1 MAPAP
6 VNLNNPCIVNQV
18 LSVILQNR
26 PFDARLAS
34 STKLGRGWST
44 HLVSDVLR
52 SIPIFLF
59 LSPRSVGRQKSFRHR
74 TPLKQRNLK
83 KELQKVH
90 ENVLILG
97 PAAHRDRER
106 VDLGI
111 CKALEFYYWV
121 ESFFGFKHCEL
132 TCREMACVLARGN
145 GLNKLWEFLREMS
158 RRRGDNDARIVSVI
172 TVTCLIKVLG
182 EEGLVNEAVRCFYR
196 MKQFGCKPDV
206 YAYNAVIL
214 ALCRVGMFDKAR
226 FLLNQMELPGFWCS
240 PDTYTYTI
248 MISSYCKY
256 GMQTGCRKAIRRR
269 IWEANHLFRIML
281 FKGHSPDV
289 VTYNSLIDGCCKT
302 NRIERALEL
311 YDDMIKRGCIPN
323 RVTYNSIVR
332 YFSVANEVDKAI
344 EMLRRMERLNHGVPT
359 SSSYTPIIHSLCES
373 GRFKDARDFL
383 VEMVQRGS
391 IPREYTYKLVCDA
404 IASSDEYI
412 LLDGGLHSQIQSGI
426 DKRHCQVAKANLMLC

>member
-6 VNLNNPCIVNQV
+6 VNLNNARVVNQV
-18 LSVILQNR
+18 LAVILQNR
-26 PFDARLAS
+26 PFDASLAS
-34 STKLGRGWST
+34 STKSAHGWST

-52 SIPIFLF
+52 SIPLFLF
-59 LSPRSVGRQKSFRHR
+59 QSPRSVGRQNSFRHR

-83 KELQKVH
+83 KERRKAV

-97 PAAHRDRER
+97 PAAHRDRQR
-106 VDLGI
+106 VALGV

-121 ESFFGFKHCEL
+121 ESSFGFRHCEL

-145 GLNKLWEFLREMS
+145 GLSELWAFLWDMS
-158 RRRGDNDARIVSVI
+158 QRRGDDDARIVSVV

-196 MKQFGCKPDV
+196 MKQLGCKPDV

-226 FLLNQMELPGFWCS
+226 FLLNQMELPGFRC
-240 PDTYTYTI
+240 PADTYTYTI

-281 FKGHSPDV
+281 FKGFSPDV

-302 NRIERALEL
+302 NRIERTMEL
-311 YDDMIKRGCIPN
+311 YNDMIQRGCAPN
-323 RVTYNSIVR
+323 RVTYDSIIR

-344 EMLRRMERLNHGVPT
+344 EMLRRMESLNHGVPT
-359 SSSYTPIIHSLCES
+359 SSSYTPIIHSLCEA
-373 GRFKDARDFL
+373 GRVEDARDFL

-391 IPREYTYKLVCDA
+391 IPREYTYKLVCDV
-404 IASSDEYI
+404 IAASDENI
-412 LLDGGLHSQIQSGI
+412 FLDGSLHSQIQSGI
-426 DKRHCQVAKANLMLC
+426 NNRCCG